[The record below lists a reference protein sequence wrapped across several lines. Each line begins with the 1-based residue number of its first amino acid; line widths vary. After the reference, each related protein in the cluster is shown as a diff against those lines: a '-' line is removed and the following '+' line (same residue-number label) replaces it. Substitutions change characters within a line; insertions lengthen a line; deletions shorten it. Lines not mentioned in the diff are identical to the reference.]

1 MANQNSK
8 MSEMEKQN
16 QKPKTCILAVGALVF
31 AILSLLSGV
40 RWALIWQ
47 GPFKGFGNE
56 KVMGWFF
63 LLSFG
68 LAVAGLI
75 KIRVRK
81 GELRGKGVATA
92 AIVIVFLGGI
102 FLPAAHNK
110 VELQAQMTCGK
121 NLFNLGTTMRI
132 YASDFDGKFP
142 LPHKWCDSLLK
153 YGKVNEKSFNC
164 PLNKK
169 KRCSYAMNPNCEPN
183 SPGDMVLLFES
194 KGAWN
199 QYGGAELLAP
209 ENHGGRGCFI
219 SFNDGHVY
227 FVKTEQLGQL
237 KWDVEEGGK

>member
-1 MANQNSK
+1 

-40 RWALIWQ
+40 LWALIWQ

-56 KVMGWFF
+56 KVVGWFF

-92 AIVIVFLGGI
+92 AIVIVLLGGI
-102 FLPAAHNK
+102 FLPAAHNE

-121 NLFNLGTTMRI
+121 NLFNLGTTMRV

-142 LPHKWCDSLLK
+142 YPQEWCDLLLK
-153 YGKVNEKSFNC
+153 NDKVNEKLFKC
-164 PLNKK
+164 PANKK
-169 KRCSYAMNPNCEPN
+169 ERCSFAMNPNCEPN
-183 SPGDMVLLFES
+183 SPEGVVLLFET
-194 KGAWN
+194 KGGWN
-199 QYGGAELLAP
+199 QFGGPEILTF
-209 ENHGGRGCFI
+209 ENHKGKGCNI
-219 SFNDGHVY
+219 LFNDGHVE
-227 FVKTEQLGQL
+227 FVKPKGLVEL
-237 KWDVEEGGK
+237 KWKDK